1 MVDMTLN
8 DLNTKVKIIHFG
20 NNQFLIYDF
29 L

>member
-8 DLNTKVKIIHFG
+8 DLLTKVQVIHFG
-20 NNQFLIYDF
+20 TSRFLIYDF